1 MTKTEQIA
9 QGFALLREQCDPRGH
24 DLLLAL
30 ENLCLVE
37 SIAIDMLAVGQ
48 ATPSPEADALSNVVF
63 LTDRYSMKI

>member
-37 SIAIDMLAVGQ
+37 SIAIDMLA
-48 ATPSPEADALSNVVF
+48 AAPTEAEKPTNVVF

>member
-37 SIAIDMLAVGQ
+37 SIAVDMLAAGKAV
-48 ATPSPEADALSNVVF
+48 APSGEQELSNVVF